1 MNARDI
7 FIRSIKNI
15 FFAVIV
21 TALAM
26 PIFFAVPGLSVAIL
40 NALNVII
47 SGPGK
52 E

>member
-26 PIFFAVPGLSVAIL
+26 PIVLAVPGLSGAIL
-40 NALNVII
+40 NAINTII
-47 SGPGK
+47 SGSVN